1 MMGKILSAIWLGTAI
16 AFSIGG
22 LAFFV
27 LLFGRQINVFWII
40 VLPIIF
46 AVYQIPA
53 AVVLWLWRRK
63 YRSSRPGPSEEG
75 DSGSDER
82 EMDPTADTSEPPAK

>member
-1 MMGKILSAIWLGTAI
+1 MMGKILSVIWLGAAI
-16 AFSIGG
+16 VFSIGG

-53 AVVLWLWRRK
+53 AVVFWLWRRK
-63 YRSSRPGPSEEG
+63 YRPSRPASSDEG
-75 DSGSDER
+75 DPGSGGR
-82 EMDPTADTSEPPAK
+82 ETDPTADTSEPPAK

>member
-1 MMGKILSAIWLGTAI
+1 MGKILSVIWLGAAI

-27 LLFGRQINVFWII
+27 LLFGRQINVFWIV

-53 AVVLWLWRRK
+53 AVVFWLWRRK
-63 YRSSRPGPSEEG
+63 YRPSRPGPSEEG

-82 EMDPTADTSEPPAK
+82 EMGPTADTSEPPAK